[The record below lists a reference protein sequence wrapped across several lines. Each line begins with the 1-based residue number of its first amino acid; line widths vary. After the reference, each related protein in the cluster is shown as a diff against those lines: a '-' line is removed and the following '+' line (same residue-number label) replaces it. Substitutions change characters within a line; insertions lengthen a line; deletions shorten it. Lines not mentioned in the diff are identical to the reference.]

1 VVDTKEKGSMNC
13 KILLHSI
20 ALKKDSS
27 EAEVSKQ
34 IATILR
40 KANIDN
46 FETISMP
53 ILVDEPATKL
63 ERTIFF
69 KMLPRVCA
77 TFGKEGNKSVK
88 VLRIVSNDAETLNE
102 AHLELEY
109 WRQIPT
115 YPEPNNH

>member
-1 VVDTKEKGSMNC
+1 
-13 KILLHSI
+13 
-20 ALKKDSS
+20 
-27 EAEVSKQ
+27 
-34 IATILR
+34 
-40 KANIDN
+40 
-46 FETISMP
+46 
-53 ILVDEPATKL
+53 
-63 ERTIFF
+63 
-69 KMLPRVCA
+69 MLPRVCA